1 MRKNLFVL
9 TVILLLLLSGC
20 IPKFDQTESG
30 IMDDITFELIS
41 KNINPI
47 TRIEYI
53 IKLNNNSYYTIVQNS
68 VLFGFINDP
77 EEHGETTNPFRV
89 LAAGNQLNIKPG
101 ESVELSVSFS
111 PTFYKEFTESEE
123 RIANIN
129 IVGYANHLKEENRF
143 EFTTSLALQ

>member
-1 MRKNLFVL
+1 MKKIFIIILFCL
-9 TVILLLLLSGC
+9 ILSGC
-20 IPKFDQTESG
+20 SPKFDQTESG

-41 KNINPI
+41 KNINLN
-47 TRIEYI
+47 TRVEYN
-53 IKLNNNSYYTIVQNS
+53 IKLTNNSDYTIIQNN

-89 LAAGNQLNIKPG
+89 LAAGNRLNIKSG

-111 PTFYKEFTESEE
+111 PTFYKEFTESEV
-123 RIANIN
+123 RIANIY
-129 IVGYANHLKEENRF
+129 IVGYVDRLKEGNRF

>member
-1 MRKNLFVL
+1 MKKIFIIVLFCF
-9 TVILLLLLSGC
+9 ILSGC

-41 KNINPI
+41 KNINPT

-53 IKLNNNSYYTIVQNS
+53 IKLTNNSDYTIVQNS

-77 EEHGETTNPFRV
+77 EEQGETTNPFRV
-89 LAAGNQLNIKPG
+89 LAASNQLNIKPG
-101 ESVELSVSFS
+101 ESVELSVSFP
-111 PTFYKEFTESEE
+111 PTFYKKFTESEV
-123 RIANIN
+123 RIANIY
-129 IVGYANHLKEENRF
+129 IVGYVNHLKEENRF